1 MASRLLIPEIA
12 ILGTEKQLF
21 FRLLFQILLPL
32 HHDNGLRAYWQH
44 PREHRYASIP
54 VPQTGGRQPKGAPT
68 GDSGQDHPTQEGALC
83 ARPQGLA
90 RGPIYR
96 IDSQPTLHPF
106 IRLHADGLA
115 LLRTD
120 TRSGLYHTVH
130 DTEAHASF
138 RHARGTIR
146 VPKGGSRGF
155 PDRHHKHQQAEL
167 RFSDGHARKGALRPD
182 SPLAQA
188 LSSLSQGR
196 RELSGGRPTHG
207 YRRLPTH
214 GRQHL

>member
-1 MASRLLIPEIA
+1 MITDL
-12 ILGTEKQLF
+12 
-21 FRLLFQILLPL
+21 
-32 HHDNGLRAYWQH
+32 
-44 PREHRYASIP
+44 EHIGNIP
-54 VPQTGGRQPKGAPT
+54 VSTATLASLFPKLEAGNQKVRQLEAAGKIIRLKKG
-68 GDSGQDHPTQEGALC
+68 LYV

-90 RGPIYR
+90 RGSIYR

-167 RFSDGHARKGALRPD
+167 RFSDGHRPEKALCD
-182 SPLAQA
+182 LIAHSAQA

-196 RELSGGRPTHG
+196 RDLSGGRPTHG